1 SSFQALELVTTA
13 KLETSNPELFL
24 VSNDDLLIPLTII
37 KPGEKSEVPIG
48 VVIGSA
54 LAGLLLLAALVA
66 ALWKLGFFKRKYQKL
81 QKTEDEMAETAQLN

>member
-1 SSFQALELVTTA
+1 MELQ
-13 KLETSNPELFL
+13 S
-24 VSNDDLLIPLTII
+24 LLLLQIPLTII

-66 ALWKLGFFKRKYQKL
+66 ALWKVFYVTHCLPSYQAL
-81 QKTEDEMAETAQLN
+81 SLIQLTPSHHPLTL